1 MSVVWILALV
11 GGVLVRPDS
20 ARATTLQITNIT
32 TQNLDTTNGTVDI
45 EFDISWNNSW
55 RISNGPA
62 NWDAAWVFV
71 KFRKNNG
78 NWAHASLMDSGHT
91 APAGAVVTRGLLDEH
106 SAFDIAT
113 NPAVGVLV
121 YRSSDGQGTFT
132 ATNMTVRWK
141 YTQDGVASGD
151 SLAFQVHGVEMVY
164 ITQGAFYAGD
174 GSASYALKQGSADA
188 DPWYISSEGAISVTN
203 ASSNGYYY
211 PGPGDAAGSSFTV
224 PAQFPKGFNAFYMM
238 KYELTQEQYAQFF
251 NTLSTGTPRSN
262 RDLTAATGKN
272 SDSLTSRN
280 NMSWA
285 GSGDMTLPDQ
295 GSDTTYCQVAANYV
309 GWKDLSAWL
318 SWAGLRP
325 FSELE
330 YEKAARGPNNSVNGE
345 YAWGSATKTEATG
358 LSSGTEGKVWEI
370 SSTSNANINAGNHG
384 GIAGPLRVGS
394 FAAQNVASVSRATA
408 GAGYYGVMELS
419 GNVLEQAVT
428 IGNSTGRNFTDIH
441 GKGLVD
447 SAGNYVVLNALGTPS
462 TVWPD
467 ASSST
472 GMGNRGGSWS
482 SSVARLEIS
491 DRQDAVVASDRSST
505 TGGRGARTA
514 LTPTPTPTATRTPT
528 HTVTATYTATPTSTP
543 TFTLTNTNTPTSTPT
558 RTPTITPSETPTVT
572 PTSTRTP
579 TATSS
584 VTPTYTSTPTY
595 SNTPTYT
602 STPTPSASA
611 TATIAPTSTSNATA
625 TPTSAPLGA
634 CCALWNG
641 SCSMQTESACNI
653 SGRNYVGGD
662 CADVMCPIV

>member
-1 MSVVWILALV
+1 MVGGALV
-11 GGVLVRPDS
+11 CPDS
-20 ARATTLQITNIT
+20 AHATTLQITNIT

-45 EFDISWNNSW
+45 KFDITWNNSW
-55 RISNGPA
+55 RISSGSA
-62 NWDAAWVFV
+62 NWDSAWVFV

-106 SAFDIAT
+106 SPFDIDT

-121 YRSSDGQGTFT
+121 YRSSNGQGTFT
-132 ATNMTVRWK
+132 ANNVTVRWK

-188 DPWYISSEGAISVTN
+188 DPWYISSEAAISVTN

-238 KYELTQEQYAQFF
+238 KYEVTQEQYAHFF
-251 NTLSTGTPRSN
+251 NTLPTGTPRSN

-295 GSDTTYCQVAANYV
+295 GSDATYCQVAANYV

-330 YEKAARGPNNSVNGE
+330 YEKAARGPNSSVSGE
-345 YAWGSATKTEATG
+345 YAWGSAIKTEATG
-358 LSSGTEGKVWEI
+358 LSSGTGGKVSEI

-384 GIAGPLRVGS
+384 GIAGPLRVGA
-394 FAAQNVASVSRATA
+394 FAAQNVASVSRVNA

-419 GNVLEQAVT
+419 GNLVEQAVT
-428 IGNSTGRNFTDIH
+428 IGNSSGRNFTDLH
-441 GKGLVD
+441 GKGLIN
-447 SAGNYVVLNALGTPS
+447 SSGNYVLLNALGTPS
-462 TVWPD
+462 GVWPD
-467 ASSST
+467 ATSST
-472 GMGNRGGSWS
+472 GLGNRGGSWS

-491 DRQDAVVASDRSST
+491 DRQDAVSASDRSSA

-514 LTPTPTPTATRTPT
+514 LTPTPTLTPT
-528 HTVTATYTATPTSTP
+528 ITPTNSPTSTP
-543 TFTLTNTNTPTSTPT
+543 TLTPTQTPTQTPTNTPTTTPTNSPTSTPT
-558 RTPTITPSETPTVT
+558 QTPTLTPTHTSTSTPTITPTA
-572 PTSTRTP
+572 TP
-579 TATSS
+579 TATSNAT
-584 VTPTYTSTPTY
+584 VTPTP
-595 SNTPTYT
+595 N
-602 STPTPSASA
+602 
-611 TATIAPTSTSNATA
+611 SNATA
-625 TPTSAPLGA
+625 SPTPS
-634 CCALWNG
+634 
-641 SCSMQTESACNI
+641 S
-653 SGRNYVGGD
+653 
-662 CADVMCPIV
+662 